1 MAKKTS
7 IRGFNTVT
15 SNEIFCKSEF
25 ICKRIFIDRLY
36 RLIRKYTNTLPLHQL
51 FSLTRDN
58 VTVQHKNGK
67 HYTITYYPNLSHD
80 DKCEFNMLHGI

>member
-15 SNEIFCKSEF
+15 NNEISCRSEF

-36 RLIRKYTNTLPLHQL
+36 RPIRKVYEYITLVAAV
-51 FSLTRDN
+51 S
-58 VTVQHKNGK
+58 
-67 HYTITYYPNLSHD
+67 TYAR
-80 DKCEFNMLHGI
+80 